1 MKNLFKICLFFV
13 LLLNANNVWADRG
26 ANIYEYP
33 RDLPQKEIVGETGKK
48 FKLNDFAGDFVIAVF
63 WSRRCVPCLR
73 EMKILNK
80 FSQKTKNDGIRVV
93 LISPEKEWV
102 GGFEEQKRF
111 LKRFGGDDFEIYVD
125 KNGDLA
131 SAFGIFSSPVSILI
145 SRGSKEIGRI
155 RGSIRWDKSA
165 VVEYFYQLKAEKG

>member
-13 LLLNANNVWADRG
+13 LLLNANDVWADRG

-33 RDLPQKEIVGETGKK
+33 RDLPQKEIVSETGKK
-48 FKLNDFAGDFVIAVF
+48 IKLEDFAGDFVIAVF

-111 LKRFGGDDFEIYVD
+111 LKRFGGDDLEIYVD
-125 KNGDLA
+125 RNGDLA

>member
-1 MKNLFKICLFFV
+1 MKNLFKICLFLV
-13 LLLNANNVWADRG
+13 LLLNAKIVLADRG

-48 FKLNDFAGDFVIAVF
+48 FKLEDFAGDFVIAVF

-80 FSQKTKNDGIRVV
+80 FSQKTKNDGIKVI
-93 LISPEKEWV
+93 LISSEKEWV

-111 LKRFGGDDFEIYVD
+111 LKRFGGDDLEVYVD
-125 KNGDLA
+125 KNGELA

-145 SRGSKEIGRI
+145 SRGSKEIRRI

>member
-1 MKNLFKICLFFV
+1 MKNLFKICLFLV

-80 FSQKTKNDGIRVV
+80 FSQKTKNDGIKVI
-93 LISPEKEWV
+93 LISSEKEWV

-111 LKRFGGDDFEIYVD
+111 LKRFGGDDLEVYVD
-125 KNGDLA
+125 KNGELA